1 MLFINSVS
9 CIKLQ
14 NFYSKKER
22 TNNFSR
28 IKQELGLKNSSIK
41 QFIRNGEI
49 LIFFSL
55 QFISLCNYAYV
66 HITKADV

>member
-1 MLFINSVS
+1 M
-9 CIKLQ
+9 
-14 NFYSKKER
+14 
-22 TNNFSR
+22 
-28 IKQELGLKNSSIK
+28 KQEPGLKNSSIK
-41 QFIRNGEI
+41 QFICNGEI